1 MSLLSGI
8 SCQQQEKQL
17 IQMWGWGA
25 VRWRNSATS
34 LRNSYQVLLPDIR
47 PESQAVDQPAGPSPR
62 ESLSTWLHEAVSP
75 LAATRAS
82 SASQHLVACSK
93 PLA

>member
-1 MSLLSGI
+1 MPATRKATNTNVGVGCGQVEGQRPTSS
-8 SCQQQEKQL
+8 
-17 IQMWGWGA
+17 
-25 VRWRNSATS
+25 RN
-34 LRNSYQVLLPDIR
+34 NYQVLLPDNR